1 MLSKFG
7 LTPYEDPT
15 VEAAFQRRYFQHGRN
30 SVLVF
35 CFLVFFLASSTLL
48 RDLFLDNPDK
58 FVAQK
63 QVLRAVMCFVAVG
76 IFAILYNSTDLRAA
90 YFKLIQLVL
99 AGFVTAGCFFV
110 VYFLAEPYTDEAYA
124 RQNSTI
130 SITIIAICTL
140 LRLPL
145 KILLGIIALLF
156 FAMAQASWGF
166 FQSSPRVWIQGQIYL
181 ICCFML
187 GFLSH
192 ATNRWNERRLF
203 DIQLKLDQQLA
214 VEAQNSLKKTKFI
227 SALSHD
233 LKQPLTGLVGYL
245 ELAENKISKNTNPE
259 IVQFIQKAQNS
270 ATTISKNL
278 TRVLE
283 LARIQD
289 IAFGINQRSVDLYE
303 ITDLI
308 GRLYEAQVTAQNI
321 TLKIINPA
329 TKIYGH
335 TDFDLLFQILQNL
348 VSNSVKYRRMHP
360 IKSKII
366 LSSAQLGNRTVKISI
381 VDNGRGI
388 QSSEIEKIFEPY
400 HQALQPA
407 HGDDKGLG
415 LGLAF
420 VQEAISRLP
429 HHRLKVWSNG
439 SSITKVN
446 IWLPAAQPV
455 QDDQKII
462 NLAQQGK
469 QKTKKPDLNSLH
481 ILLIEDQESIREFVR
496 EALIH
501 EVASITQLTNFSDLD
516 QLKSNNQPINF
527 IVSDFNLTPSL
538 NGVDLAEKIQIKFG
552 RPIPTLIIS
561 GQSKRPIA
569 TFNPLIGYLPKPF
582 NVSELLF
589 AIDDLGK

>member
-15 VEAAFQRRYFQHGRN
+15 VEVAFQRRYFQHGRN

-76 IFAILYNSTDLRAA
+76 IFAILYNSTDLSAA

-99 AGFVTAGCFFV
+99 AGFVSAGCFFV

-145 KILLGIIALLF
+145 KMLLGIIALLF

-203 DIQLKLDQQLA
+203 DIQLKLDEQLA
-214 VEAQNSLKKTKFI
+214 VEAQNSIKKTKFI

-233 LKQPLTGLVGYL
+233 LKQPLTGLIGYL
-245 ELAENKISKNTNPE
+245 ELAENKINGNTNPDT
-259 IVQFIQKAQNS
+259 VQFIQKAQNS
-270 ATTISKNL
+270 AITISKNL

-289 IAFGINQRSVDLYE
+289 IAFGINQRSVDLHH
-303 ITDLI
+303 ITELI
-308 GRLYEAQVTAQNI
+308 GRLYEAQVTAQDI
-321 TLKIINPA
+321 TLKILAPA
-329 TKIYGH
+329 ARIYAQ

-348 VSNSVKYRRMHP
+348 VSNSVKYRRPQP

-366 LSSAQLGNRTVKISI
+366 ISSTQFRNGTIKISI

-388 QSSEIEKIFEPY
+388 QANEIDKIFEPY
-400 HQALQPA
+400 HQALQPEQT
-407 HGDDKGLG
+407 DDKGLG

-439 SSITKVN
+439 SSVTKVN
-446 IWLPAAQPV
+446 VWLPGGQPTLGDK
-455 QDDQKII
+455 QTDS
-462 NLAQQGK
+462 LAPPDK
-469 QKTKKPDLNSLH
+469 SRTMKPVLDSLH
-481 ILLIEDQESIREFVR
+481 VLLIEDQTTIREFVR

-501 EVASITQLTNFSDLD
+501 EVASITELTAYSDLD
-516 QLKSNNQPINF
+516 QLNLINCPINF
-527 IVSDFNLTPSL
+527 IVSDFDLTPTL
-538 NGVDLAEKIQIKFG
+538 NGVDLAERIQVSIG
-552 RPIPTLIIS
+552 RKVPTLIIS
-561 GQSKRPIA
+561 GQNKNPL
-569 TFNPLIGYLPKPF
+569 TGDNPLIGYLPKPF
-582 NVSELLF
+582 NVSELRL
-589 AIDDLGK
+589 AMGALRK